1 MPTHFKF
8 ALLSAEKTKCSG
20 AALSTGK
27 VNVDLEIIVIIFMT
41 LKFKFLVRFVIV
53 NLDYVLVC
61 SQWKARTQRTKIHEE
76 TRILWRTKSHYET
89 TCRKGLTMTQMSD
102 GVYELFPLNK
112 PTIKSNSGFNPFWWP
127 VQWRILFQPDWLWLC
142 YS

>member
-61 SQWKARTQRTKIHEE
+61 SQ
-76 TRILWRTKSHYET
+76 
-89 TCRKGLTMTQMSD
+89 
-102 GVYELFPLNK
+102 
-112 PTIKSNSGFNPFWWP
+112 
-127 VQWRILFQPDWLWLC
+127 
-142 YS
+142 